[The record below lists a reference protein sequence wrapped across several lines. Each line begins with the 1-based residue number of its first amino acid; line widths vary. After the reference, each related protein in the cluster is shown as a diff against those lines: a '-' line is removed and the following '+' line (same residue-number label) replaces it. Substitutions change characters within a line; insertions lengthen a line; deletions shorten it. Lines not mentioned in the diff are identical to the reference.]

1 MRKGVIPR
9 FLQKR
14 TTAEP
19 SVFNQT
25 IEGDKPLTD
34 NDLIKRLWID
44 VAAATAGSDNCT
56 SPSSAGTFAD
66 RAVKDFKTRFG
77 L

>member
-1 MRKGVIPR
+1 MRKGVIPK

-14 TTAEP
+14 ELAEP

-44 VAAATAGSDNCT
+44 VAARTAGSDNCT
-56 SPSSAGTFAD
+56 SIGSAGKFANQ
-66 RAVKDFKTRFG
+66 AVEDFKTRFG